1 MKDLFF
7 ALICA
12 ALYGRNLKRFPN
24 LSDRQWKALTA
35 LARKQTVLGLFY
47 QGLSHLPQGYVF
59 PEGFLMQLVAEVGKI
74 ETQGKKINQVADDL
88 LKEFKAAGLH
98 PVLMKGPAVAKYY
111 PAPLLRE
118 CGDIDLYFPPEE
130 FDKAVGMAGKVTPAP
145 DGSVHYKRNDI
156 DIDQHRHYFDIHS
169 RKLPAVPSPEA
180 TLLMLSGHILKH
192 CMGVGIGLRQLCD
205 LTMAY
210 KSLAVP
216 PERLRQCFHEAGLER
231 WNQLLFSFLH
241 KYLGTA
247 PLYDKLPS
255 PDPLMKIILE
265 GGNFGHYSKARAS
278 SLHKSP
284 LRRKLG
290 TARLLLRKLSFSLRY
305 APKEFLPL
313 VGGLLKG
320 NLMTV
325 HH

>member
-7 ALICA
+7 ALVCA
-12 ALYGRNLKRFPN
+12 ALSGRNLKRFPA
-24 LSDRQWKALTA
+24 LSDRQWNALAA

-47 QGLSHLPQGYVF
+47 QGLSHLPQEYAL
-59 PEGFLMQLVAEVGKI
+59 PEGFLMGLVAEVGKI
-74 ETQGKKINQVADDL
+74 EKQGRKIRQVADDL
-88 LKEFKAAGLH
+88 LQEFQAAGLH
-98 PVLMKGPAVAKYY
+98 PVLMKGPEVARFY

-130 FDKAVGMAGKVTPAP
+130 FDKAVGMVGKVTPAP
-145 DGSVHYKRNDI
+145 DGSVHYKRDGI

-169 RKLPAVPSPEA
+169 RKLPVVPSSEA

-205 LTMAY
+205 MAMAC
-210 KSLAVP
+210 KGLAVP
-216 PERLRQCFHEAGLER
+216 PERLRQCFRDASLER

-241 KYLGTA
+241 QYLGA
-247 PLYDKLPS
+247 EPLYDTLPS
-255 PDPLMKIILE
+255 PEPLIRIILE
-265 GGNFGHYSKARAS
+265 GGNFGHYSRRREGT
-278 SLHKSP
+278 LRQSP

-290 TARLLLRKLSFSLRY
+290 TAGIILRRLSFSLRY

-320 NLMTV
+320 NLTK
-325 HH
+325 H